1 MIGVLAVVAPVFAV
15 IAAGYLAARL
25 GLVPAAVEKITS
37 RAVFGVAIPTLLFRT
52 MINVS
57 APEASPWGLWGAY
70 FGGVAVAWTVA
81 FAGARRGLGKGYTDA
96 AMGALG
102 AGYSNTVL
110 IGIPLV
116 FSFFGEAQSAVPLFI
131 ILSVNLPVMLIL
143 GTLSIELNAP
153 ERAMGAAGLLRQVV
167 KGLAFS
173 PVVIGLVSGLAFRQT
188 GFGIAAPLQ
197 WVIDLIALVAAPA
210 ALFTMG
216 VALNRFGFGGQLGM
230 CALVLPAKLVLHP
243 LAVAALATWVFDLPA
258 VWTGVAVL
266 FAAAPTGINVFL
278 LASRYDVAVPATTS
292 AITIGAALSVVTV
305 TLISWGLGIQA
316 A

>member
-1 MIGVLAVVAPVFAV
+1 MIDVLAVVAPVFAV
-15 IAAGYLAARL
+15 IAAGWLAARL
-25 GLVPAAVEKITS
+25 GLVPARAEKLIS

-52 MINVS
+52 MVNVS

-70 FGGVAVAWTVA
+70 FGGVAACWAVV
-81 FAGARRGLGKGYTDA
+81 FAGARLGLGKAPLEA

-110 IGIPLV
+110 IGIPLI
-116 FSFFGEAQSAVPLFI
+116 FAFFGEARSAVPLFI
-131 ILSVNLPVMLIL
+131 ILSVNLPVLMIL
-143 GTLSIELNAP
+143 GVLSIELNA
-153 ERAMGAAGLLRQVV
+153 RDGGMGVAVLVRQVV
-167 KGLAFS
+167 KGLALS
-173 PVVIGLVSGLAFRQT
+173 PVVIGLVSGLAYRQT
-188 GFGIAAPLQ
+188 GLGIAAPVQ
-197 WVIDLIALVAAPA
+197 WVIDLVALIAAPS

-216 VALNRFGFGGQLGM
+216 VALNRFGIGGQVQM
-230 CALVLPAKLVLHP
+230 CALILPAKLVLHP

-278 LASRYDVAVPATTS
+278 LASRYDVAVPATTG
-292 AITIGAALSVVTV
+292 AITIGTALSVVTI
-305 TLISWGLGIQA
+305 TAISWALGIQA